1 MRKEKPSFVER
12 WTKVIEKM
20 PVKPA
25 LPPRGNTKGWKYFNE
40 DAGWEWTVQH
50 PVESGETPDA
60 TGIVRMT
67 LSEFRRQHP
76 TDTKDE
82 L

>member
-1 MRKEKPSFVER
+1 MSAHAPS
-12 WTKVIEKM
+12 
-20 PVKPA
+20 
-25 LPPRGNTKGWKYFNE
+25 PRGNTKGWRYFNE